1 MIRRPSLALWPGSL
15 EGRLAAMP
23 RHLRSLLDLDANE
36 MDRLITLAIDVKKNP
51 KAYRDKLQGCSM
63 AMIFSKPS
71 TRTRVSFEVGV
82 RQLGGHAMFL
92 SAGGATGLQVNRGES
107 NHDTAKVLSRYVDAI
122 IIRTFAQQ
130 RVDELAEYGSIPVIN
145 ALTDAYHP
153 CQALADVLTL
163 RERFGDIKGLK
174 LVYVGPGNNVTHS
187 LMLAGPRAGFD
198 VVCACPAS
206 LPPDAEVLE
215 RAQSDAAA
223 AGTKVSVEHDAH
235 AAVAGAQAIYT
246 DTWVSMGQE
255 KEADTLE
262 DKLAT
267 FQVDAALMEAAAD
280 DAIFMHCL
288 PAHRGDE
295 VLAEVIDG
303 PQSVIF
309 DEAENRLHSQKA
321 LMLLL
326 MEAVPWS

>member
-1 MIRRPSLALWPGSL
+1 MT
-15 EGRLAAMP
+15 
-23 RHLRSLLDLDANE
+23 RHLRSLLDIEASE
-36 MDRLITLAIDVKKNP
+36 MERIISLAVDVKNDP
-51 KAYRDKLQGCSM
+51 AAYRNKLDGRSM

-82 RQLGGHAMFL
+82 QQLGGHAMFL

-107 NHDTAKVLSRYVDAI
+107 NHDTAKVLSRYADAI

-130 RVDELAEYGSIPVIN
+130 QVDELAEHGSIPIIN

-163 RERFGDIKGLK
+163 RERFGDTKGLK
-174 LVYVGPGNNVTHS
+174 LTWVGPGNNVTHS
-187 LMLAGPRAGFD
+187 LMLAGPRAGID

-206 LPPDAEVLE
+206 LPPDADVLA
-215 RAQSDAAA
+215 RAQADAAA
-223 AGTKVSVEHDAH
+223 AGTKVTVEHDAH
-235 AAVAGAQAIYT
+235 AAVKGAQAIYT

-255 KEADTLE
+255 AEAAELKK
-262 DKLAT
+262 KLAR
-267 FQVDAALMEAAAD
+267 FQVDAALMAAAAD
-280 DAIFMHCL
+280 DAVFMHCL
-288 PAHRGDE
+288 PAHRDDE
-295 VLAEVIDG
+295 VTAEVIDG
-303 PQSVIF
+303 PQSIVF

-326 MEAVPWS
+326 LEAEPWS